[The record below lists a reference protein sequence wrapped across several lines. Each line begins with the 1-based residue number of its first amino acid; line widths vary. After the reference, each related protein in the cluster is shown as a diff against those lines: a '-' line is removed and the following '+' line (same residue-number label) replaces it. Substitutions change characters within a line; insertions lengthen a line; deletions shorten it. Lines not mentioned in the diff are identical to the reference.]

1 MTDYQE
7 FLKRKQ
13 RMAGSYGFEPKNLNA
28 ALFPFQREMVA
39 TAIRKGR
46 YAKFAECGMGKT
58 IMQINWADECVRKTN
73 KPSLILTPLAV
84 AAQTVQEAHK
94 FGYEARRVLDSSE
107 VGQGINVANY
117 DRLEKLD
124 CGVFGS
130 VVLDESSILKSFTG
144 ATKRM
149 LLERFSA
156 TPYRLACTATPSPND
171 HKELGNHSEFLG
183 IMESN
188 RMLSRWFLNDTMK
201 AGGYRLKGHA
211 EKDFWNWV
219 ASWATAI
226 DKPSDM
232 GFEDGGFTLPPLKIE
247 NHVVQSDPTI
257 DAGGKLM
264 RVADMSATGLHR
276 EMRIT
281 ASARADKLA
290 EIVTGTDGPWIL
302 WCNTEYEADE
312 IRRRIPEAVEVK
324 GSDTTAVKESRL
336 LGFAA
341 GEFRLLLTKP
351 SIAAFGLNYQHCN
364 QMAFVG
370 LSYSYE
376 QLYQA
381 IRRSWRYGQTKPV
394 TAHIISADSE
404 GPVLKS
410 ILEKQRAHERMKAAM
425 VAAIKGE
432 YTNAD

>member
-1 MTDYQE
+1 MTYQE
-7 FLKRKQ
+7 FLQSKQ
-13 RMAGSYGFEPKNLNA
+13 RMAGSYGFEPRTLNP
-28 ALFPFQREMVA
+28 ALFPFQRHMVE

-46 YAKFAECGMGKT
+46 YAMFAECGMGKT
-58 IMQINWADECVRKTN
+58 LMQLNWADECVAETG
-73 KPSLILTPLAV
+73 KPSLVLTPLAV
-84 AAQTVQEAHK
+84 AAQTVAEAK
-94 FGYEARRVLDSSE
+94 RFGYQARRVLDASD
-107 VGQGINVANY
+107 VGSGINVANY
-117 DRLEKLD
+117 DRLEKVD
-124 CGVFGS
+124 CSVFGS

-144 ATKRM
+144 TTKRM
-149 LLERFSA
+149 LLDRFSR

-219 ASWATAI
+219 ASWATAV
-226 DKPSDM
+226 DRPSDM
-232 GFEDGGFTLPPLKIE
+232 GFSDNGFILPPLKIK
-247 NHVVQSDPTI
+247 NHIVQSDPTI
-257 DAGGKLM
+257 DSGDKLM

-281 ASARADKLA
+281 APARADRLA
-290 EIVTGTDGPWIL
+290 EIVNAADGSWIL
-302 WCNTEYEADE
+302 WCNTEYEAEE
-312 IRRRIPEAVEVK
+312 IRRRIPEVVEVK
-324 GSDTTAVKESRL
+324 GSDSTAVKEERL
-336 LGFAA
+336 LGFTR
-341 GEFRLLLTKP
+341 GDFRIILSKP
-351 SIAAFGLNYQHCN
+351 SIAGFGLNWQHCN

-432 YTNAD
+432 NHVEQ